1 MSKLL
6 EEAKEKASEILEK
19 LGYEIPVRVRPIA
32 DYYGYQIQKIIITD
46 EKLLD
51 VAGAVSYKTRIIY
64 YNPNDSFEIQR
75 FWIGCEIGNIVLNGD
90 YDYLLMIESDVFTG
104 ECIIENLVSYAEAY
118 RASIVTATYEIQQ
131 DEAKLCLTST
141 VDGLA
146 VRSEKILPRELGYS
160 IMGRGCVPLQ
170 KLMKDPDARLTAT
183 GIGCTLFGREVLEGN
198 KFRVDLELNAGAFSD
213 TFIFSDALRQGYEV
227 LINSDLI
234 CEHRK

>member
-1 MSKLL
+1 MRYPKILISFPTSDKKDYCVDDFVNQIKGFTYPLYDIFVVDNSKDKEHVKEWWKRGIKAVHEPIKGNFR
-6 EEAKEKASEILEK
+6 EELT
-19 LGYEIPVRVRPIA
+19 RH
-32 DYYGYQIQKIIITD
+32 QNII
-46 EKLLD
+46 
-51 VAGAVSYKTRIIY
+51 R
-64 YNPNDSFEIQR
+64 SF
-75 FWIGCEIGNIVLNGD
+75 FLNGD

-160 IMGRGCVPLQ
+160 IMGRGCIPLQ

-183 GIGCTLFGREVLEGN
+183 GIGCTLFGREVLEDN
-198 KFRVDLELNAGAFSD
+198 KFRVDLKLNAGAFSD